1 MCAAGGVAIDQ
12 STKADLVCNPSTCQ
26 SLSDNADHD
35 PKHGGTAVEQLN
47 VPELLEMDLMSG
59 AVLIPLLVGGN
70 VFHDLNRGQSGTGLP
85 GP

>member
-1 MCAAGGVAIDQ
+1 
-12 STKADLVCNPSTCQ
+12 
-26 SLSDNADHD
+26 
-35 PKHGGTAVEQLN
+35 